1 MLMNIK
7 KFLNFK
13 TATLTHPES
22 PGMSVEVT
30 RSWIGR
36 LFKPVGFA
44 TLGEVLSS
52 SIKWVDAE
60 KLANIV
66 VTKKE
71 AQAKED
77 NEFYEQFYRKN
88 VISVLQDAALR
99 KDFSNLSKKALGF
112 DYYNTGM
119 DIYTVNRITCEDL
132 LRACNRNWL
141 QRLFGM
147 R

>member
-1 MLMNIK
+1 MTIK

-13 TATLTHPES
+13 TASLSHPES
-22 PGMSVEVT
+22 PGNNVTVT

-44 TLGEVLSS
+44 TLNEVLKDNV
-52 SIKWVDAE
+52 KWVDAE
-60 KLANIV
+60 KLANVIM
-66 VTKKE
+66 TKKE

-88 VISVLQDAALR
+88 VISVLQDTDLR
-99 KDFSNLSKKALGF
+99 KNFDKLCTKALGV
-112 DYYNTGM
+112 DYYNMGADVYM
-119 DIYTVNRITCEDL
+119 VNKIACEDL

-147 R
+147 K